1 MISVLGGQ
9 VDEILRSELP
19 DLSGLDL
26 EAVAQL
32 PDSALSRA
40 LRRLLTDLDD
50 PSETYFLGHDT
61 CLPGTGKD

>member
-1 MISVLGGQ
+1 

-19 DLSGLDL
+19 DLSDLDL

-40 LRRLLTDLDD
+40 VRRLLADTDD

-61 CLPGTGKD
+61 CLPGAGKD

>member
-1 MISVLGGQ
+1 M
-9 VDEILRSELP
+9 DEIFRSDLP
-19 DLSGLDL
+19 DVSALDL
-26 EAVAQL
+26 DAVERL
-32 PDSALSRA
+32 PDTALGHA

>member
-1 MISVLGGQ
+1 ME
-9 VDEILRSELP
+9 EIFRSELP
-19 DLSGLDL
+19 DLPELDL
-26 EAVAQL
+26 DVVARL

-40 LRRLLTDLDD
+40 VRRLLADAGD